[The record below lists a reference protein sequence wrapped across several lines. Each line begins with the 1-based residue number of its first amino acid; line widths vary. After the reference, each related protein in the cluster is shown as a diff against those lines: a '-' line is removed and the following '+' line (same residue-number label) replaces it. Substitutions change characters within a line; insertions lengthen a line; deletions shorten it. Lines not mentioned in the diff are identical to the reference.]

1 MILDAYGNPV
11 KIERKS
17 LGAELAS
24 FSTATGQIM
33 QILPDPDPVLR
44 KRGDDAKVLADL
56 IADDQV
62 TMAMQLRKRKV
73 QTKGS
78 YDYSPGQP
86 DRGDEPTKGADALC
100 AALTR
105 DLAPIK
111 LKNVFN
117 GVMDAN
123 FFGYS
128 VLELYWRPEGRLM
141 RLAGIEEKPRE
152 WFGFDGEGRLYFSAN
167 GQKQYPPY
175 GKLLLVRHEPTYQN
189 PYGLRLLSR
198 CLWPVT
204 FKQAGIEWCMRFLE
218 KYGMPWQVATAP
230 TNYDQKQ
237 RQQLASSLA
246 AMVQDAVAVLP
257 AGSEHKLE
265 QASGDNSDNYLQ
277 FLHFWNAAI
286 AKVLS
291 CQTQSSEL
299 TGTTGSYASA
309 RTHYEVLEDVAT
321 ADEQLI
327 VDAMNDLAV
336 IYATVNGSS
345 EYPPVFA
352 YNEPED
358 YDAQAELDKKRYA
371 VGVRFTRAH
380 FQRYGLADDEF
391 YMATETDTTLPE
403 TAETVATGD
412 ETSEFA
418 AATDPDQADLD
429 AMIARALPRVL
440 GDGDVVMGQLRQ
452 IVLESTGF
460 EEIEAALAE
469 LLGQDLDPAG
479 MGELLTEMLVAAELY
494 GRFAAQEQG
503 DAAL

>member
-1 MILDAYGNPV
+1 MILDMYGNPV
-11 KIERKS
+11 RIERKS

-24 FSTATGQIM
+24 FSTATGQVM
-33 QILPDPDPVLR
+33 QIMPDPDPVLR
-44 KRGDDAKVLADL
+44 KRGDDARVLADL
-56 IADDQV
+56 AADDQV
-62 TMAMQLRKRKV
+62 TMAIQLRKRKV
-73 QTKGS
+73 QTKGD

-86 DRGDEPTKGADALC
+86 DKGEEPAKAAAALCDAL
-100 AALTR
+100 TS

-117 GVMDAN
+117 GVLDAN
-123 FFGYS
+123 FYGYS
-128 VLELYWRPEGRLM
+128 VFELFWRPEGKLM
-141 RLAGIEEKPRE
+141 RLAGMVEKPRE
-152 WFGFDGEGRLYFSAN
+152 WFGFDGEGRLFFSAN

-175 GKLLLVRHEPTYQN
+175 GKLLVVRHEPTYAN

-198 CLWPVT
+198 CLWPVA
-204 FKQAGIEWCMRFLE
+204 FKQAGSEWCMRFLE

-265 QASGDNSDNYLQ
+265 QASGDNSENYLQ

-299 TGTTGSYASA
+299 TGSTGSYASA
-309 RTHYEVLEDVAT
+309 KTHYEVLEDVAT

-336 IYATVNGSS
+336 VYAAVNGSA

-352 YNEPED
+352 FNEPED

-371 VGVRFTRAH
+371 VGVRFTKAH
-380 FQRYGLADDEF
+380 FQRYGLSDDEF
-391 YMATETDTTLPE
+391 YMAVE
-403 TAETVATGD
+403 AGMSGD
-412 ETSEFA
+412 KGDPAAGEAGTSEFA
-418 AATDPDQADLD
+418 AGDDPQQQALD
-429 AMIARALPRVL
+429 AMIARALPRAIEGGEAL
-440 GDGDVVMGQLRQ
+440 AGPLRQ
-452 IVLESTGF
+452 IVLESRDY

-469 LLGQDLDPAG
+469 LLGRDLDPAA
-479 MGELLTEMLVAAELY
+479 MGALLTEMLIAAELY
-494 GRFAAQEQG
+494 GRFAASEASN
-503 DAAL
+503 AAL